1 MALAIDSSTPS
12 APTSVAPSAASSTT
26 GSFTPPAGSVIFV
39 FISLAGSSGSPQS
52 ATISDNIVGGHLSW
66 KRYANNINVV
76 DNTVSGGMTG
86 STEVWYAPSPNSQS
100 MTVTATYDQLNNAAD
115 GLSGGMIMPVVF
127 TGAATTQSGNYSIRN
142 DSSFESSGMS
152 QTLTTS
158 VDNSWVFGAIHN
170 FVSSTAPTIPAGQTD
185 VIDGA
190 NTLKTDSGVSTFMT
204 FWVQAQ
210 TSTTPTAGT
219 VVTINDTAPAGFE
232 GHITLVE
239 VLPAPVAPTV
249 TTQAVTNIAAS
260 TATGNGNVTSDGGGT
275 ITERGIV
282 WNTTGSPTTADNKV
296 TAGGTTGSYS
306 ASLTSLTAS
315 SVIHVRAY
323 ATNSAG
329 TSYGNEVTFN
339 TYQISSSGNMVI
351 GWLHR

>member
-1 MALAIDSSTPS
+1 M
-12 APTSVAPSAASSTT
+12 
-26 GSFTPPAGSVIFV
+26 
-39 FISLAGSSGSPQS
+39 
-52 ATISDNIVGGHLSW
+52 TI
-66 KRYANNINVV
+66 
-76 DNTVSGGMTG
+76 
-86 STEVWYAPSPNSQS
+86 
-100 MTVTATYDQLNNAAD
+100 TATYDQLNNAAD

-190 NTLKTDSGVSTFMT
+190 NTLKIDSGVSSFMT

-239 VLPAPVAPTV
+239 VLPFVASTAPVV
-249 TTQAVTNIAAS
+249 TTQAVSNITAS
-260 TATGNGNVTSDGGGT
+260 TATGNGNVTSDGNST
-275 ITERGIV
+275 VTERGIV
-282 WNTTGSPTTADNKV
+282 WNTTGNPTTADTKV
-296 TAGGTTGSYS
+296 TASGTTGSYS
-306 ASLTSLTAS
+306 ASLTSLTAN

-323 ATNSAG
+323 ATNAIG
-329 TSYGNEVTFN
+329 TSYGNEVTFSN
-339 TYQISSSGNMVI
+339 YQVSSSGNMVI